1 LSSQKS
7 LENKL
12 QKFEVKGIGE
22 IYQGSNRVFLCELVN
37 DEEKILSVY
46 KPLKGEKPL
55 VDFFSGNLY
64 SREKAAYEISK
75 FLDWPNLPPLV
86 IREGPYG
93 IGSFQKYIIHD
104 PKENYFTLFES
115 HKENLLKVIV
125 FDFIILNT
133 DRKAGSIILDENE
146 NIWSIDQALT
156 FNPYT
161 RFRTVMFEF
170 SNQLIEEKIIQKVK
184 KLSNELN
191 NKAKIFKDLEKLISY
206 EEMDYL
212 ITRCEELIKNKKLPI
227 LDPNYN
233 VPYPLI

>member
-1 LSSQKS
+1 MSSLKS

-12 QKFEVKGIGE
+12 QKFEVKGIRE

-104 PKENYFTLFES
+104 QKENYFTLFES

-170 SNQLIEEKIIQKVK
+170 SNQQIEEKIIQKVK
-184 KLSNELN
+184 QLSNELK

>member
-1 LSSQKS
+1 MSSLNS

-12 QKFEVKGIGE
+12 QKFEVKGIRE

-170 SNQLIEEKIIQKVK
+170 SNQQIEEKIIQKVK
-184 KLSNELN
+184 QLSNELK

>member
-1 LSSQKS
+1 MSSLNS

-12 QKFEVKGIGE
+12 QKFEVKGIRE

-75 FLDWPNLPPLV
+75 FLDWPTLPPLV

-104 PKENYFTLFES
+104 QKENYFTLFES

-146 NIWSIDQALT
+146 SPLQEPIW
-156 FNPYT
+156 
-161 RFRTVMFEF
+161 
-170 SNQLIEEKIIQKVK
+170 
-184 KLSNELN
+184 
-191 NKAKIFKDLEKLISY
+191 
-206 EEMDYL
+206 
-212 ITRCEELIKNKKLPI
+212 ITRSQASLLYTSPRTRES
-227 LDPNYN
+227 
-233 VPYPLI
+233 

>member
-1 LSSQKS
+1 MSSLKS

-104 PKENYFTLFES
+104 PKENYFTL
-115 HKENLLKVIV
+115 
-125 FDFIILNT
+125 LN
-133 DRKAGSIILDENE
+133 
-146 NIWSIDQALT
+146 
-156 FNPYT
+156 
-161 RFRTVMFEF
+161 
-170 SNQLIEEKIIQKVK
+170 
-184 KLSNELN
+184 
-191 NKAKIFKDLEKLISY
+191 
-206 EEMDYL
+206 
-212 ITRCEELIKNKKLPI
+212 
-227 LDPNYN
+227 
-233 VPYPLI
+233 

>member
-1 LSSQKS
+1 MSSLKS

-104 PKENYFTLFES
+104 QKENYFTLFES

-170 SNQLIEEKIIQKVK
+170 SNQQIEEKIIQKVK
-184 KLSNELN
+184 QLSNELK